1 MKHIVDIIFIFLFAF
16 QVLGQENK
24 EIGVKKEIEKGIRA
38 DAFPRPGLLFIDAF
52 KNKKRL
58 KFYEQNTSGELA
70 FESKFVYEGRKFSI
84 EFDTLGLLTNIE
96 VEMEWEE
103 IEKATRQRI
112 EKGFNQNFENFRLIK
127 IQKKW
132 VHEKDEDDFD
142 EDDIAE
148 FLTDFS
154 LYKNDLDDMEVA
166 YEIEISG
173 KRPAN
178 RPGLFEVIFDGKGNF
193 SMMRKIE
200 LPGMDNVLF

>member
-1 MKHIVDIIFIFLFAF
+1 MKHIVGLMFIFLTVF
-16 QVLGQENK
+16 QVLGQQNQ
-24 EIGVKKEIEKGIRA
+24 EIAVKKEIEKGISA
-38 DAFPRPGLLFIDAF
+38 DAFPESGLLFIDAF

-58 KFYEQNTSGELA
+58 RFYEQNTSGELA
-70 FESKFVYEGRKFSI
+70 FESKFVYEDRKFSI

-103 IEKATRQRI
+103 IEEATRQRI
-112 EKGFNQNFENFRLIK
+112 EKEFNHHFEHFKLIK

-132 VHEKDEDDFD
+132 VHEKEEDDFD

-148 FLTDFS
+148 FLAEFS

-173 KRPAN
+173 KRPGN
-178 RPGLFEVIFDGKGNF
+178 RLGLFEVIFDGKGNF